1 MKLQI
6 FFAVIISGGIILSL
20 FSCGR
25 ILISDE
31 KIPEQG
37 IKKIVKAINENDN
50 TQLKELFAKQ
60 IITDELEKEIEY
72 LMQIFPCATICEMNQ
87 GLFIEETNDYG
98 SICKKAT
105 YGYVI
110 ESNCQKY
117 SFYIIEALHDT
128 KNKQNEG
135 IHSIL
140 INKIEDDESFT
151 EWLKSQEFIPVGIY
165 LYNID

>member
-60 IITDELEKEIEY
+60 IITDR
-72 LMQIFPCATICEMNQ
+72 
-87 GLFIEETNDYG
+87 
-98 SICKKAT
+98 
-105 YGYVI
+105 
-110 ESNCQKY
+110 
-117 SFYIIEALHDT
+117 AL
-128 KNKQNEG
+128 
-135 IHSIL
+135 
-140 INKIEDDESFT
+140 
-151 EWLKSQEFIPVGIY
+151 
-165 LYNID
+165 